1 MITLRKSESE
11 GMIMEIVLFWV
22 EKLILVSGILLVLTG
37 VMRYGRRSQDWKGVV
52 TMFYKRIPM
61 TIEEYKWYRLGV
73 SCIVFAIILRIALL
87 TFWPAI

>member
-1 MITLRKSESE
+1 
-11 GMIMEIVLFWV
+11 MEIVLFWV
-22 EKLILVSGILLVLTG
+22 EKLILVSGILLVLIG

>member
-1 MITLRKSESE
+1 
-11 GMIMEIVLFWV
+11 MEIVLFWV

-61 TIEEYKWYRLGV
+61 TIE
-73 SCIVFAIILRIALL
+73 
-87 TFWPAI
+87 